1 MLHENIMNHY
11 S

>member
-1 MLHENIMNHY
+1 MNHY